1 MCNLSVQQADGLFLT
16 LIVATLR
23 SQKCG
28 NDLTAC
34 LTHCSQTESLSPD
47 EFKNIGLANDS
58 ENELL
63 LP

>member
-1 MCNLSVQQADGLFLT
+1 LT